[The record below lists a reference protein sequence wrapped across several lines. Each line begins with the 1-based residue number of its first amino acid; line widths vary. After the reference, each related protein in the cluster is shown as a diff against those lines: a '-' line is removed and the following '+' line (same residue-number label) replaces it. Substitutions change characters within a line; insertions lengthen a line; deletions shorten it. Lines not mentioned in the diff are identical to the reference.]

1 MSERLPQIHNADSE
15 AGRHAYTQPG
25 DQPRSRLFDFGNLSP
40 ESEAIYEAS
49 RAGSRFDHLIDQ
61 ALLLARIQG
70 DKEQLLYASEPGDTF
85 PGADLL
91 DAVKNK
97 RWNEAR
103 GLIRSHVDVHVTNAL
118 GQTALHLADDPGVVD
133 ALLRFGAK
141 QDIKDDFGNTP
152 IQAARER
159 GDTASALIMERHHA
173 QGPARDLFVVKPSQ
187 KITLR

>member
-1 MSERLPQIHNADSE
+1 MIERLPQIHNADLDE
-15 AGRHAYTQPG
+15 TRQAYTQPS
-25 DQPRSRLFDFGNLSP
+25 DKPRSRLFDFGNLSP

-61 ALLLARIQG
+61 ALLLARIRG
-70 DKEQLLYASEPGDTF
+70 DKEQLVYASEPDDTF
-85 PGADLL
+85 AGSDLL

-97 RWNEAR
+97 QWNEAR
-103 GLIRSHVDVHVTNAL
+103 GLIRSHVDVNATDAL

-141 QDIKDDFGNTP
+141 QDIVDDFGNTP

-159 GDTASALIMERHHA
+159 NDVASALIMERHHKL
-173 QGPARDLFVVKPSQ
+173 GPACDLSVVKPAQ
-187 KITLR
+187 KCVLR